1 MPEAKM
7 SVEERLEKL
16 EKSKSRDVQRAERAE
31 QIEKLKRTP
40 IKYVPDD
47 PSRIHK
53 SYDQIVMEK
62 QAKKDEEAEFK
73 KFQAEKKKQKEAQDG
88 LRKEEVEKDKEVL
101 NRPKSKGRP
110 KKVE

>member
-1 MPEAKM
+1 MSEKM

-16 EKSKSRDVQRAERAE
+16 EKSKSRDVQRQERAE

-53 SYDQIVMEK
+53 SYAQIVADK
-62 QAKKDEEAEFK
+62 KAKKDEEAEFK
-73 KFQAEKKKQKEAQDG
+73 KFQSDKKKQKEAEDG
-88 LRKEEVEKDKEVL
+88 LQKEVKKEEVLEKPIVK
-101 NRPKSKGRP
+101 KGRP